1 MTDMDYLYDLSTF
14 LPATITAAA
23 GLVVLL
29 LSIFRVDIGTT
40 FYIVTGSLILAL
52 AISIQ
57 DLFGPVGTSFYGLVS
72 YGGTAA
78 FGTFLIITATLF
90 CVVISRDYLEAIGHH
105 ITEIYAMILFATTG
119 MVGLATSNDLI
130 MLFIGLETMS
140 ICLYV
145 LAGLRKEEKTGA
157 ESALKYFLLGAFST
171 GFLLYGIALIYG
183 ATGATGFA
191 EIAAAA
197 DMSLLFLAGCALLLT
212 GFFFKISAVPFHMWT
227 PDVYQGT
234 PTTLTAYFATASK
247 AASFV
252 ALILVL
258 SRMIPVMEGANWTG
272 VLSIIAI
279 LTMVIGNLIALAQDN
294 VKRMLAYS
302 SIAHAG
308 YLLVGLAAASAA
320 GYSGVLYYLFA
331 YTLMNIGAFGVIAYY
346 EKHHDLDFT
355 DVNNYS
361 GLGYKQPVMG
371 VMLSIFL
378 FSLAG
383 IPPFVG
389 FLGKYYVFAA
399 AINAG
404 LITLAVIGVLASAA
418 SVYYY
423 LRVMVFLYFREPH
436 REYQLQVPG
445 SLYKGALIILTV
457 LTFYY
462 GIEPVLPFGSLI
474 ELLSSYYSQG
484 FSALLYP

>member
-1 MTDMDYLYDLSTF
+1 MDYLHDLNTF
-14 LPATITAAA
+14 LPATVTAVA
-23 GLVVLL
+23 GLVVIL
-29 LSIFRVDIGTT
+29 LSVSKTKINTIFG
-40 FYIVTGSLILAL
+40 VTVFSLVVAL
-52 AISIQ
+52 LFSLR
-57 DLFGPVGTSFYGLVS
+57 DLFGPVGTSFFDMVA

-78 FGTFLIITATLF
+78 FGTFLVITGTLF
-90 CVVISRDYLEAIGHH
+90 CVLISRDYLESIDHH
-105 ITEIYAMILFATTG
+105 YGEVYAMILFASTG
-119 MVGLATSNDLI
+119 MAGLAVSNNLV

-145 LAGLRKEEKTGA
+145 LAGLIKEEKTGA
-157 ESALKYFLLGAFST
+157 EAALKYVLLGGFST

-183 ATGATGFA
+183 ATGTLNYAS
-191 EIAAAA
+191 IAAAA
-197 DMSLLFLAGCALLLT
+197 DGGLLFLAGSALLLV

-247 AASFV
+247 AATFV
-252 ALILVL
+252 AFILVL
-258 SRMIPVMEGANWTG
+258 SRMMPVLDDVNWTQTIS
-272 VLSIIAI
+272 VIAI
-279 LTMVIGNLIALAQDN
+279 ITMILGNLIALVQDN

-308 YLLVGLAAASAA
+308 YLLVGLAAGSAE
-320 GYSGVLYYLFA
+320 GYTGVLYYLFA
-331 YTLMNIGAFGVIAYY
+331 YTVMNIGAFGVIAYY
-346 EKHHDLDFT
+346 ERNHALDFT

-361 GLGYKQPVMG
+361 GLGYKQPVMA
-371 VMLSIFL
+371 VLLSVFL

-399 AINAG
+399 AVNSG

-423 LRVMVFLYFREPH
+423 LRVMVFLYFREAH
-436 REYQLQVPG
+436 KEYELVKPG
-445 SLYKGALIILTV
+445 AIFKYALIFLCVLTV
-457 LTFYY
+457 YY
-462 GIEPVLPFGSLI
+462 GIEPVLPMGSLI
-474 ELLSSYYSQG
+474 ELLTSYYS
-484 FSALLYP
+484 SAGPSAMAMP

>member
-1 MTDMDYLYDLSTF
+1 MDYLHDLNTF
-14 LPATITAAA
+14 IPGIIVAIA

-29 LSIFRVDIGTT
+29 LSVSRVKINTIFT
-40 FYIVTGSLILAL
+40 VTVVAL
-52 AISIQ
+52 VAALLFSIR
-57 DLFGPVGTSFYGLVS
+57 DLFGPVGTSFHDMIAFGS
-72 YGGTAA
+72 TAA
-78 FGTFLIITATLF
+78 FGTFLVIIATLF
-90 CVVISRDYLEAIGHH
+90 CVLISRDYLEAIDHH
-105 ITEIYAMILFATTG
+105 YGEVYAMILFGTTG
-119 MVGLATSNDLI
+119 MAGLAVSNNLI

-140 ICLYV
+140 MCLYV
-145 LAGLRKEEKTGA
+145 LAGLIKEKKTGA

-171 GFLLYGIALIYG
+171 GFLLYGIALLYG
-183 ATGATGFA
+183 ATGSTNYA

-197 DMSLLFLAGCALLLT
+197 DGGLLFLAGVSLLLV

-247 AASFV
+247 AATFV
-252 ALILVL
+252 AFILVL
-258 SRMIPVMEGANWTG
+258 SRMLPDIEGAGWTQALS
-272 VLSIIAI
+272 VVSIITMI
-279 LTMVIGNLIALAQDN
+279 LGNLIALVQDN

-308 YLLVGLAAASAA
+308 YLLVGLAAGTAA

-331 YTLMNIGAFGVIAYY
+331 YTVMNIGAFGVIAYY
-346 EKHHDLDFT
+346 EKNHSLDFT

-361 GLGYKQPVMG
+361 GLGYKQPIMG
-371 VMLSIFL
+371 VLLSVFL

-399 AINAG
+399 AVNAG
-404 LITLAVIGVLASAA
+404 LVSLAVIGVLASAA

-423 LRVMVFLYFREPH
+423 LRVMVHLYFREAH
-436 REYQLQVPG
+436 KEYELVKPG
-445 SLYKGALIILTV
+445 VIFKYALVFLCLLTV
-457 LTFYY
+457 FY
-462 GIEPVLPFGSLI
+462 GIEPVLPGGSLI
-474 ELLSSYYSQG
+474 ELLTSYYPASG
-484 FSALLYP
+484 SASLISP

>member
-1 MTDMDYLYDLSTF
+1 MDYLHDLNTF
-14 LPATITAAA
+14 LPATVTAVA
-23 GLVVLL
+23 GLVVIL
-29 LSIFRVDIGTT
+29 LSVSKTKINTIFG
-40 FYIVTGSLILAL
+40 VTVFSLVVAL
-52 AISIQ
+52 LFSLR
-57 DLFGPVGTSFYGLVS
+57 DLFGPVGTSFFDMVA

-78 FGTFLIITATLF
+78 FGTFLVITGTLF
-90 CVVISRDYLEAIGHH
+90 CVLISRDYLESIDHH
-105 ITEIYAMILFATTG
+105 YGEVYAMILFASTG
-119 MVGLATSNDLI
+119 MAGLAVSNNLV

-145 LAGLRKEEKTGA
+145 LAGLIKEEKTGA
-157 ESALKYFLLGAFST
+157 EAALKYVLLGGFST

-183 ATGATGFA
+183 ATGTLNYAA
-191 EIAAAA
+191 IAAAA
-197 DMSLLFLAGCALLLT
+197 DGGLLFLAGSALLLV

-247 AASFV
+247 AATFV
-252 ALILVL
+252 AFILVL
-258 SRMIPVMEGANWTG
+258 SRMMPVLDDVNWTQTIS
-272 VLSIIAI
+272 VIAI
-279 LTMVIGNLIALAQDN
+279 ITMILGNLIALVQDN

-308 YLLVGLAAASAA
+308 YLLVGLAAGSAE
-320 GYSGVLYYLFA
+320 GYTGVLYYLFA
-331 YTLMNIGAFGVIAYY
+331 YTVMNIGAFGVIAYY
-346 EKHHDLDFT
+346 ERNHALDFT

-361 GLGYKQPVMG
+361 GLGYKQPVMA
-371 VMLSIFL
+371 VLLSVFL

-399 AINAG
+399 AVNSG

-423 LRVMVFLYFREPH
+423 LRVMVFLYFREAH
-436 REYQLQVPG
+436 KEYELVKPG
-445 SLYKGALIILTV
+445 AIFKYALIFLCVLTV
-457 LTFYY
+457 YY
-462 GIEPVLPFGSLI
+462 GIEPVLPMGSLI
-474 ELLSSYYSQG
+474 ELLTSYYS
-484 FSALLYP
+484 SAGPSAMAMP